1 VVVESCDHLSLAS
14 EEGLVSETDPYADV
28 DPAVFP
34 PDAEQASFP
43 SADELPESDPDMWS
57 PAPGEV
63 PGTGGMLFPDAPD
76 AQAPATA
83 PAPGPSA
90 DSAQGP
96 PEGWEVIDADGKGT
110 GRDAYGNPVEPTPF
124 EPAPQSEPPEGWE
137 VIDADGKGTGRD
149 AYGNPVPPP
158 EAPR

>member
-1 VVVESCDHLSLAS
+1 LAR
-14 EEGLVSETDPYADV
+14 EEELVSETDPYADV
-28 DPAVFP
+28 DPAVFA
-34 PDAEQASFP
+34 PDAEQASSFP
-43 SADELPESDPDMWS
+43 SADELPESDPDMWN

-76 AQAPATA
+76 VQAPPSA

-90 DSAQGP
+90 DSVQGP

-110 GRDAYGNPVEPTPF
+110 GHDAYGNPVAPTPF

-137 VIDADGKGTGRD
+137 VIDADGKGTGHD
-149 AYGNPVPPP
+149 AYGNPVSRP
-158 EAPR
+158 